1 MKEKRMNDFACGME
15 DARLDVIDGW
25 VPCDE
30 HLTLDYIVSQLRVM
44 CGSSDA
50 YVAGYLSVI
59 YNPTGGKVMPLL

>member
-1 MKEKRMNDFACGME
+1 MKEKRMNDFACGMD

-25 VPCDE
+25 VP
-30 HLTLDYIVSQLRVM
+30 